1 MSDSMTLKKPLL
13 LGIYNAR
20 AVMLLLNLRP
30 SKDGW
35 IFIRYEDNGQD
46 EEVEISRVC
55 LNLLTAAS

>member
-20 AVMLLLNLRP
+20 AVMLLLNRRP
-30 SKDGW
+30 SKDGL